1 MTRKLS
7 YKMYVWEGVLRDWT
21 DGVVCV
27 LAVSKAQALAALKK
41 ENVEAWQE
49 CQHLEPTVHTKP
61 AAVCVRGGG

>member
-7 YKMYVWEGVLRDWT
+7 YKLYVWEGVLRDWT

-27 LAVSKAQALAALKK
+27 LAVSKVQALATLKK
-41 ENVEAWQE
+41 EDPRAWEE
-49 CQHLEPTVHTKP
+49 CQHQDPKVHTKP

>member
-27 LAVSKAQALAALKK
+27 LAISKAQALSTLKK
-41 ENVEAWQE
+41 EHPEAFLE
-49 CQHLEPTVHTKP
+49 CQHMEPKVHTKP